1 MKGTFL
7 VWVDT
12 EGGTEGDTEGGY
24 MTLMQFAVIFW
35 HDLAAPV
42 IAGVLVSLIVSHWR
56 SRK

>member
-1 MKGTFL
+1 MNENSDACSQLKR
-7 VWVDT
+7 
-12 EGGTEGDTEGGY
+12 
-24 MTLMQFAVIFW
+24 